1 MDKSNS
7 ALNRPSPDLYP
18 RIEPHAQGHLDV
30 SGGHRIYWEQSGNP
44 TGVPVV
50 FLHGGPGAGS
60 NPSHR
65 RFFDP
70 DHYRIVVFDQRG
82 AGRSTPFGETASNST
97 QDLIDDMEALR
108 RQLDIDNWFVF
119 GGSWGSTLAL
129 AYGIAHPDR
138 CRGFALRGIFL
149 GRRSEV
155 DWFLYGM
162 KLVFPEAWRRFSG
175 YLPETERGDILA
187 AYHRRLNDP
196 DPDVHR
202 PAAETWSQFES
213 ACSTLH
219 HGDGGGGS
227 GRGALSLARL
237 EAHYFVN
244 DVFLAENHL
253 LANIGRITHLPC
265 VIVQG
270 RYDMICPPRSAYELS
285 QGWTAGKLHIVRAA
299 GHALSEPGISAELV
313 RVMKDVGAARGRYGI

>member
-1 MDKSNS
+1 LDKSNS
-7 ALNRPSPDLYP
+7 ALTRPSPDLYP
-18 RIEPHAQGHLDV
+18 RIEPHAQGYLDV

-44 TGVPVV
+44 TGVPVI

-82 AGRSTPFGETASNST
+82 AGRSTPFGETRDNTT

-108 RQLDIDNWFVF
+108 RQLDIDKWFVF

-149 GRRSEV
+149 GRQAEV

-162 KLVFPEAWRRFSG
+162 KQVFPEAWRRFSG
-175 YLPETERGDILA
+175 YLPKNERGDILT
-187 AYHRRLNDP
+187 AYHRRLNDS
-196 DPDVHR
+196 DPDIHR
-202 PAAETWSQFES
+202 PAAEVWSQFES

-244 DVFLAENHL
+244 DVFMAENHL

-270 RYDMICPPRSAYELS
+270 RYDMVCPIATADELA
-285 QGWTAGKLHIVRAA
+285 QAWPDADYVIVPDA
-299 GHALSEPGISAELV
+299 GHSAMEPGIRSSLV
-313 RVMKDVGAARGRYGI
+313 RAMDGFRRLGDG

>member
-1 MDKSNS
+1 MDRNTS
-7 ALNRPSPDLYP
+7 LNRPSPDLYP
-18 RIEPHAQGHLDV
+18 RIKPYAQGYLDQPG
-30 SGGHRIYWEQSGNP
+30 SHRIYWEQSGNP
-44 TGVPVV
+44 AGVPVI

-70 DHYRIVVFDQRG
+70 EHYRIIIFDQRG
-82 AGRSTPFGETASNST
+82 AGRSTPFGETKANTT
-97 QDLIDDMEALR
+97 QDLIADMEALR
-108 RQLDIDNWFVF
+108 EYLEVDKWYVF

-129 AYGIAHPDR
+129 AYGIAHPER

-149 GRRSEV
+149 GRKSEV

-175 YLPETERGDILA
+175 YLPKDEQADILTS
-187 AYHRRLNDP
+187 YHRRLNDP
-196 DPDVHR
+196 DPSVHR
-202 PAAETWSQFES
+202 PAADIWSQFES

-219 HGDGGGGS
+219 HGEGGGS

-244 DVFLAENHL
+244 DVFMPENHIL
-253 LANIGRITHLPC
+253 DNISRINRLPC

-270 RYDMICPPRSAYELS
+270 RYDMVCPIATADELAMA
-285 QGWTAGKLHIVRAA
+285 WPDADYVIVPDA
-299 GHALSEPGISAELV
+299 GHSAMEPGIRSALV
-313 RVMKDVGAARGRYGI
+313 RAMDSFR